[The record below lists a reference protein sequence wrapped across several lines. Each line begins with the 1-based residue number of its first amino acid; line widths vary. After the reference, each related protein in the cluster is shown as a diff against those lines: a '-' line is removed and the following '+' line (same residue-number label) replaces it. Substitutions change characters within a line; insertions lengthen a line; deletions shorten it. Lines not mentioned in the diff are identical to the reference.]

1 MYGLYCCDFGNKQ
14 HEDVSFGNRAK
25 IIEERIQGRVQPLHF
40 GVNYHEEPL
49 EFTLIFGGDEP
60 IDRYDMQTI
69 ARWLTGHQ
77 QYQWLTIE
85 EPDMTSLHFRCLI
98 RELTPISVGWF
109 QYAFSADV
117 ICDCPYA
124 YSNLFEQS
132 FELPSSGSKRVI
144 LRNYGTARECIRPK
158 IAIKDGSSEG
168 VRNLRIINHTTGNVM
183 TFTGMPAGRKK
194 ILIDCNTGIV
204 TGNIVTT
211 HNEGGVVI
219 IVNEDGEEI
228 IQEDDN
234 EVETQSSLD
243 MYPYFNFEYIEMEDG
258 DNDLEIIGDNKA
270 LVVFTGRY
278 LHNVGA

>member
-124 YSNLFEQS
+124 YSNLFEQK
-132 FELPSSGSKRVI
+132 FELTGEESTRSI
-144 LRNYGTARECIRPK
+144 LRNFGTARECIRPT
-158 IAIKDGSSEG
+158 IVIDDSAGDGISQIT
-168 VRNLRIINHTTGNVM
+168 LTNHTTGNVM
-183 TFTGMPAGRKK
+183 QFDDMPTGKK
-194 ILIDCNTGIV
+194 IITVDCNTGIL
-204 TGNIVTT
+204 TATSPDT
-211 HNEGGVVI
+211 SGVI
-219 IVNEDGEEI
+219 
-228 IQEDDN
+228 
-234 EVETQSSLD
+234 D

-258 DNDLEIIGDNKA
+258 DNDLEITGDGKA
-270 LVVFTGRY
+270 TITFTGRY